1 MMRTE
6 TRRQIELGLK
16 IATGQLEGV
25 RRMVANDAYCVDLM
39 KQLSAV
45 QAQLER
51 VNRALLQNHLSTCV
65 TEAIQTGHGEQKI
78 EELMQALKYNG
89 GLTGVAPDLTGV
101 SALGGADACCSP
113 TTAHESTESLPR

>member
-51 VNRALLQNHLSTCV
+51 VNRALLQNHLST
-65 TEAIQTGHGEQKI
+65 GHGEQKI

-113 TTAHESTESLPR
+113 TTTQKSTESLPR